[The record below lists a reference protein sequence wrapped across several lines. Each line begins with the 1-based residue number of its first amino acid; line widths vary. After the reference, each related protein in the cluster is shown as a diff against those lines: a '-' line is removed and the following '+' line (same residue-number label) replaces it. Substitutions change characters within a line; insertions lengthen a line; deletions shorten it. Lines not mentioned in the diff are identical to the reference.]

1 MTLQKF
7 KKYILE
13 NIEDTVILGILAGA
27 VMINFLLYS
36 KLAFLDFFYLLI
48 VLAGY
53 YLGKRFAIL
62 GAFFSILMV
71 WAFILSDS
79 KEYVSPVTP
88 FEVQLNLTVWG
99 GFLILAAWL
108 IGSLSEKLKRELRE
122 GDQLR
127 EALAQEREILKI
139 SNDQV
144 NDQNRRLEEIV
155 SERTRELETKNQ
167 ELKEFTAVASHDL
180 KEPLRKVVLF
190 SQQLRKRISPEDDHC
205 QEYLARMQKSALRMQ
220 TFIDD
225 LLKLSQ
231 VTMNTRSMEPI
242 DLNQTVQEALDNL
255 EVAVEKTQGSV
266 NVGFLPTLESD
277 AMQMRQLFQNL
288 IGNALK
294 FHQKGVPPVVFLNSN
309 QDHQGR
315 WVISVSDNGVGIDH
329 HKQGQIFR
337 PFERLQGRSEYEG
350 SGMGLAICKKI
361 TERHGGN
368 ISVFSERNK
377 GTTFQVTL
385 PETQTSSSEVASN

>member
-1 MTLQKF
+1 MTLQKI
-7 KKYILE
+7 KNYILD
-13 NIEDTVILGILAGA
+13 NIEDTVILGILAAA
-27 VMINFLLYS
+27 VMINFFLYS

-53 YLGKRFAIL
+53 YLGKRFAVL

-79 KEYVSPVTP
+79 KEYVSPLTS
-88 FEVQLNLTVWG
+88 FEIQLNLTVWG

-144 NDQNRRLEEIV
+144 TDQNRRLEEIV
-155 SERTRELETKNQ
+155 TERTRELETKNQ

-190 SQQLRKRISPEDDHC
+190 SQQLRKRIAPEDDHC
-205 QEYLARMQKSALRMQ
+205 QEYLARMQKSAMRMQ

-231 VTMNTRSMEPI
+231 VTMNTRSMELI
-242 DLNQTVQEALDNL
+242 DLNQIVQEALDNL

-266 NVGFLPTLESD
+266 NVGLLPTLESD
-277 AMQMRQLFQNL
+277 ALQMRQLFQNL

-309 QDHQGR
+309 QDHQGH
-315 WVISVSDNGVGIDH
+315 WVISISDNGVGIDH

-385 PETQTSSSEVASN
+385 PETQSSSSMVT